1 MKLWLKVSLI
11 ALILVVLAT
20 GACSLIMLIRSGE
33 SNLVL
38 SIQNTLT
45 NQQVRAASWSTA
57 MTSELDSQYTD
68 VAKRS
73 LARYLIAKFAEGTTI
88 LLSGND
94 TIYNSTT
101 INPTD
106 YLPITAETQQ
116 YVVSLID
123 GRSILLA
130 GSRMTIDQ
138 TDYELYVV
146 SDITSVYKSVET
158 MSYQF
163 ALVNACVI
171 ALAGAVLM
179 LLLRAVLR
187 PIQTLQKSTAYL
199 AGGVYDQRIE
209 IRQDD
214 EIGEL
219 AADFNRLADAV
230 ETHVC
235 ALKEEAE
242 RRTMLMSALTHE
254 MKTPMTGISGHAQ
267 TLLGT
272 KMTEEEREDA
282 LLGINSECLRIE
294 RLSQKLM
301 QLIVLKQG
309 GELERTQTPVAALL
323 ELVCAASEE
332 QVRQRGLTLTVQ
344 NEMDTLEMEQDLLA
358 SLLLNLI
365 DNAGKAS
372 RPGDTI
378 ELHARGNEISIADHG
393 HGMPKEELEKITQPF
408 YMVDRSRAKKAGGI
422 GLGLALA
429 EEIARLHGAHL
440 EFESEPNVG
449 TTAKVVFDDAAN

>member
-20 GACSLIMLIRSGE
+20 GTCSLIMLIRSGE
-33 SNLVL
+33 NSL
-38 SIQNTLT
+38 SLAVQNTLT

-57 MTSELDSQYTD
+57 MTSELDSQYTS

-73 LARYLIAKFAEGTTI
+73 LARYLIAKFAESTTI
-88 LLSGND
+88 LLSGED
-94 TIYNSTT
+94 VIYNNTT
-101 INPTD
+101 IDPAE

-116 YVVSLID
+116 YVVEKID

-130 GSRMTIDQ
+130 GSRVAVNG
-138 TDYELYVV
+138 TDYLLYVV
-146 SDITSVYKSVET
+146 SDVTSVYAGVET
-158 MSYQF
+158 MAYQF

-171 ALAGAVLM
+171 ALAGGVLI

-199 AGGVYDQRIE
+199 AGGVYDQRIAL
-209 IRQDD
+209 RQDD

-219 AADFNRLADAV
+219 AADFNRMADAV
-230 ETHVC
+230 ETHVL

-242 RRTMLMSALTHE
+242 RRTMFMSALTHE
-254 MKTPMTGISGHAQ
+254 MKTPVTGISGNAQ

-282 LLGINSECLRIE
+282 LLGINRECLRME
-294 RLSQKLM
+294 RLSQTLL

-309 GELERTQTPVAALL
+309 ADLARTRVSVSDLL
-323 ELVCAASEE
+323 ESVRDSAAELL
-332 QVRQRGLTLTVQ
+332 RQRGLTLQ
-344 NEMDTLEMEQDLLA
+344 IDNEMDVLSVEPDLMT

-378 ELHARGNEISIADHG
+378 ELIARGHTLSVVDHG
-393 HGMPKEELEKITQPF
+393 YGMPPEELSKITQPF
-408 YMVDRSRAKKAGGI
+408 YRIDRSRARAAGGI
-422 GLGLALA
+422 GLGLALV
-429 EEIARLHGAHL
+429 EEIARLHEARL
-440 EFESEPNVG
+440 EFVSAPGEG
-449 TTAKVVFDDAAN
+449 TTVKVVFSHAS

>member
-20 GACSLIMLIRSGE
+20 GTCSLIMLIRSGE
-33 SNLVL
+33 NSL
-38 SIQNTLT
+38 SLAVQNTLT

-57 MTSELDSQYTD
+57 MASELDSQYTS

-73 LARYLIAKFAEGTTI
+73 LARYLIAKFAESTTI
-88 LLSGND
+88 LLSGED
-94 TIYNSTT
+94 VIYNNTT
-101 INPTD
+101 IDPAE
-106 YLPITAETQQ
+106 YLPITAKTQQ
-116 YVVSLID
+116 YVVEKID

-130 GSRMTIDQ
+130 GSRVAVDGTNYQ
-138 TDYELYVV
+138 LYVV
-146 SDITSVYKSVET
+146 SDVTSVYAGVET
-158 MSYQF
+158 MAYQF

-171 ALAGAVLM
+171 ALAGGVLI
-179 LLLRAVLR
+179 LLLRAVLK

-199 AGGVYDQRIE
+199 AGGVYDQRIDL
-209 IRQDD
+209 RQDD

-219 AADFNRLADAV
+219 AADFNRMADAV
-230 ETHVC
+230 ETHVL

-242 RRTMLMSALTHE
+242 RRTLFMSALTHE
-254 MKTPMTGISGHAQ
+254 MKTPVTGISGNAQ

-282 LLGINSECLRIE
+282 LLGINRECLRME
-294 RLSQKLM
+294 RLSQTLL

-309 GELERTQTPVAALL
+309 ADLARTRVSVSVLL
-323 ELVCAASEE
+323 ESVRDSAAELL
-332 QVRQRGLTLTVQ
+332 RQRGLTLQ
-344 NEMDTLEMEQDLLA
+344 IDNEMGTISVEPDLMT

-378 ELHARGNEISIADHG
+378 ALIARGHTISVVDHG
-393 HGMPKEELEKITQPF
+393 CGMPPEELDKITQPF
-408 YMVDRSRAKKAGGI
+408 YRIDRSRARSAGGI
-422 GLGLALA
+422 GLGLALV
-429 EEIARLHGAHL
+429 EEIARLHEARL
-440 EFESEPNVG
+440 EFVSAPGEG
-449 TTAKVVFDDAAN
+449 TTVKVVFSHAS